1 MIRKPAVAG
10 AFYPADPATLA
21 ADVDAMLRDA
31 ARADREI
38 AGTGSGQVPRAVIVP
53 HAGYVYSGS
62 TAALAYAR
70 LAAIDPKTIS
80 KVVIVG
86 PTHRVA
92 VHGLAYSSASAFA
105 TPLGQLPAWPDT
117 ANALMALPFVHR
129 HDETH
134 RDEHAIEVQFPFL
147 QRLFGEVPVVPLN
160 AGLATGDQVADVLEV
175 LDSPGTLI
183 VISSDLSHYLPY
195 DVANQIDAETIG
207 QILQLAGPLDHEQA
221 CGATPINGILELAR
235 RRGWTP
241 VLLGACNSGDGVG
254 DKQRV
259 VGYCAVEFVDS
270 AIGERIE
277 TTADDV
283 AKPLPDEAGPVLL
296 ALARNAVTDALDGH
310 KPRKADLAEP
320 WASGH
325 FGTFVTLT
333 QAGPDGHHDLRGC
346 IGTLSDSRSL
356 TESVPS
362 NALTAAFRDPRF
374 PPLSATEL
382 ADTRFE
388 VSVLSAAE
396 PMDVHSEAEALAA
409 LRPGIDGVIL
419 SDGRHSATF
428 LPQVWE
434 ELPDPKE
441 FLAHLKAKAGIP
453 VRHWGPNT
461 RLQRYTVQA
470 FVEGE

>member
-31 ARADREI
+31 ARADAEV
-38 AGTGSGQVPRAVIVP
+38 AGVGSDQVPRAVIVP

-92 VHGLAYSSASAFA
+92 VHGLAYSGASAFA

-117 ANALMALPFVHR
+117 ADTLMALPFVAR

-147 QRLFGEVPVVPLN
+147 QRLFGDVPVVPLN
-160 AGLATGDQVADVLEV
+160 AGLATGEQVADVLEV

-195 DVANQIDAETIG
+195 DVANEVDAQTIG

-259 VGYCAVEFVDS
+259 VGYCAVEFVD
-270 AIGERIE
+270 A
-277 TTADDV
+277 TAN
-283 AKPLPDEAGPVLL
+283 PLPDAAGPVLL
-296 ALARNAVTDALDGH
+296 ALARGAVSDALDGH
-310 KPRKADLAEP
+310 KPRHVALSEP

-346 IGTLSDSRSL
+346 IGTLSDSRPL
-356 TESVPS
+356 TESVPG
-362 NALTAAFRDPRF
+362 NAITAAFRDPRF
-374 PPLSATEL
+374 PPLAATEL

-396 PMDVHSEAEALAA
+396 PLDVHSEAEALAA

-419 SDGRHSATF
+419 SDGAHSATF